1 MDLYDQAQ
9 KNNEPQSS
17 DLPDLSS
24 LMSPP
29 QDSQP
34 DQTQPPPPQIE
45 PISALDVP
53 VTPPIS
59 DQPTVN
65 TDPVQPTQ
73 PEVSPLPT
81 STPPVASPETPMPT
95 PQEVKPTDLA
105 SETVISSSPDAN
117 TLPTPDSSKPDTV
130 ANTPDTQT
138 FMHMSDIPR
147 DTVPSSPVTE
157 TVPSPAPLDNSPPNT
172 TPPVPPNAATP
183 SKKFTMGRG
192 ILFAVLALAILTLPV
207 IGFFVNQR
215 NTQIADTRS
224 EASSRCCAGGTC
236 RDGRSFDDD
245 PTGAKTY
252 PSCFARAEAICGAGN
267 VTPGTGGE
275 IQCPG
280 GGGGQPTQPPSNNV
294 CQPGSASGCEGQPFG
309 GQISVQP
316 GNICMICVRQ
326 AENKC
331 GRQFCDSN
339 ANNCQGSCSVTRCND
354 LLPPLNGGNGIC
366 PNTSSGQAQFCCG
379 GPINISVTPP
389 RVSPTGT
396 PSITN
401 TPRPNNPNPT
411 STASC
416 SIAGNP
422 CSDSN
427 KCCNGLVCQGQ
438 AGSKVCQQPATT
450 PDQWCGGTPGSCG
463 RLIAF
468 HCNSDFPS
476 GTPES
481 GCFDNPI
488 YIQNNDAAGW
498 AQARAHVAGCGQ
510 IDVVCKSG
518 PKENQLCG
526 DFEIFKDNCGPG
538 SQPTPIPISQC
549 RNLKIYRDGIVVK
562 TKDYN
567 TLRPQQQIQFAV
579 VSNQE
584 AARARFY
591 INGKDPVISTEKNE
605 NGEFFIN
612 WEIPEVGSQRTFTVQ
627 AEVRINGVWQ

>member
-34 DQTQPPPPQIE
+34 VQTQPPPPQIE

-59 DQPTVN
+59 DQPTVD
-65 TDPVQPTQ
+65 TPPVQSATPDI
-73 PEVSPLPT
+73 SPLPT
-81 STPPVASPETPMPT
+81 SVPPIANPETPMPT

-105 SETVISSSPDAN
+105 SEAVISNSPDAN

-207 IGFFVNQR
+207 IGFFVTRPNSQ
-215 NTQIADTRS
+215 TDTRTQAAKS
-224 EASSRCCAGGTC
+224 NCAIPG
-236 RDGRSFDDD
+236 D
-245 PTGAKTY
+245 PD
-252 PSCFARAEAICGAGN
+252 
-267 VTPGTGGE
+267 
-275 IQCPG
+275 
-280 GGGGQPTQPPSNNV
+280 
-294 CQPGSASGCEGQPFG
+294 
-309 GQISVQP
+309 
-316 GNICMICVRQ
+316 
-326 AENKC
+326 
-331 GRQFCDSN
+331 CD
-339 ANNCQGSCSVTRCND
+339 
-354 LLPPLNGGNGIC
+354 I
-366 PNTSSGQAQFCCG
+366 TS
-379 GPINISVTPP
+379 P
-389 RVSPTGT
+389 
-396 PSITN
+396 TN
-401 TPRPNNPNPT
+401 TPPSST
-411 STASC
+411 SNSATTPATQTQTVQSQAGC
-416 SIAGNP
+416 SSLGNP
-422 CSDSN
+422 CEN
-427 KCCNGLVCQGQ
+427 NGCCTGLVCQGNT
-438 AGSKVCQQPATT
+438 GNRVCQQPATT